1 MKSVGLIGLGYWGG
15 ILHNKLKKFC
25 DVKFTCRSKDTY
37 LDKLDG
43 VDWVVVSTPNDTH
56 YEIVENC
63 LISHKNVFC
72 EKPLTLTY
80 SQSKKLYRMAEI
92 EGVKLYVDDVQ
103 NYRDYD
109 FKISEYNMVERKKG
123 GGGNMQS
130 VLYMLAYHDI
140 YILYEHIKNL
150 DIQDVVLIDSKS
162 KLHFK
167 IKFNKMTIEFLYD
180 INSLKKE
187 HFINGCS
194 MAGEDDILSK
204 MLRGVFGEE
213 ADFKYN
219 KKISLFTNRLIDV
232 LNDKLFKKAQKSL

>member
-1 MKSVGLIGLGYWGG
+1 
-15 ILHNKLKKFC
+15 
-25 DVKFTCRSKDTY
+25 
-37 LDKLDG
+37 
-43 VDWVVVSTPNDTH
+43 
-56 YEIVENC
+56 
-63 LISHKNVFC
+63 
-72 EKPLTLTY
+72 
-80 SQSKKLYRMAEI
+80 
-92 EGVKLYVDDVQ
+92 
-103 NYRDYD
+103 
-109 FKISEYNMVERKKG
+109 
-123 GGGNMQS
+123 
-130 VLYMLAYHDI
+130 MLAYHDI

-204 MLRGVFGEE
+204 MLRGGFGEE